1 MAALVLLVR
10 ATDRRMAEAALPY
23 LFVGA
28 LALAA
33 GVVIDAR
40 RIRLRDYETSLA
52 WHPALVFLLVA
63 GSPLVV
69 FPWYLT
75 VRERVLQGQTPRRR
89 PAVER

>member
-1 MAALVLLVR
+1 MVVLVALVA
-10 ATDRRMAEAALPY
+10 ATDRRTAERALPY

-28 LALAA
+28 LALAG

-52 WHPALVFLLVA
+52 WHPALVFVLVA
-63 GSPLVV
+63 LSPLVV

-75 VRERVLQGQTPRRR
+75 VRERVLQGQAPRRR
-89 PAVER
+89 PAAER